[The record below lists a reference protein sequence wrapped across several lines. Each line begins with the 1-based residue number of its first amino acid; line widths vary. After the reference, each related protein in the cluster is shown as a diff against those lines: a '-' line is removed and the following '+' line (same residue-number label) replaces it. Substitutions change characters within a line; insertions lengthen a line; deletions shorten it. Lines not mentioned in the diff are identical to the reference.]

1 MSSSPGRKPGARKP
15 GIRASA
21 AGLVLTLSTS
31 LAAPPLLANVQG
43 ANVQGAN
50 IQGADLQEARVQQ
63 EGAMT
68 EKSIEAVLDAHAP
81 ALMAHPEVVGTGVG
95 LCDGSPC
102 IKVFVIARSA
112 ELRQRIGAEIE
123 GYRVDLVETGP
134 IRALEPR

>member
-21 AGLVLTLSTS
+21 AGLVLALSTS
-31 LAAPPLLANVQG
+31 LAAAPLLAD
-43 ANVQGAN
+43 VQGAN
-50 IQGADLQEARVQQ
+50 IQGADLQKARVQQ

-68 EKSIEAVLDAHAP
+68 EKSIESVLDAHAP

-95 LCDGSPC
+95 LCDDSPC

-134 IRALEPR
+134 IRALEPK

>member
-1 MSSSPGRKPGARKP
+1 MSSSPDRKPGARKP
-15 GIRASA
+15 EIRAA
-21 AGLVLTLSTS
+21 AASLILALSTA
-31 LAAPPLLANVQG
+31 LAAPPLFARV
-43 ANVQGAN
+43 
-50 IQGADLQEARVQQ
+50 QEARVQE

-68 EKSIEAVLDAHAP
+68 EKSIESVLDAHAP

-112 ELRQRIGAEIE
+112 ELQRRIGAEIE

-134 IRALEPR
+134 IRALEPE

>member
-21 AGLVLTLSTS
+21 AGLVLALSTS
-31 LAAPPLLANVQG
+31 LAAAPLL

-50 IQGADLQEARVQQ
+50 IQGADLQKARVQQ

-68 EKSIEAVLDAHAP
+68 EKSIESVLDAHAP

-134 IRALEPR
+134 IRALEPK

>member
-21 AGLVLTLSTS
+21 AGLVLALSTS
-31 LAAPPLLANVQG
+31 LAATPLLAD
-43 ANVQGAN
+43 VQGAN
-50 IQGADLQEARVQQ
+50 IQGADLQKARVQQ

-68 EKSIEAVLDAHAP
+68 EKSIESVLDAHAP

-134 IRALEPR
+134 IRALEPK

>member
-21 AGLVLTLSTS
+21 AGLVLALSTS
-31 LAAPPLLANVQG
+31 LAAPPLL

-68 EKSIEAVLDAHAP
+68 EKSIESVLDAHAP

-112 ELRQRIGAEIE
+112 ELQRRIGAEIE

-134 IRALEPR
+134 IKALEPK

>member
-43 ANVQGAN
+43 AN

-68 EKSIEAVLDAHAP
+68 EKSIESVLDAHAP

>member
-21 AGLVLTLSTS
+21 AGLVLALSTS
-31 LAAPPLLANVQG
+31 LAAAPLLAD
-43 ANVQGAN
+43 VQGAN
-50 IQGADLQEARVQQ
+50 IQGADLQKARVQQ

-68 EKSIEAVLDAHAP
+68 EKSIESVLDAHAP

-134 IRALEPR
+134 IRALEPM

>member
-21 AGLVLTLSTS
+21 AGLVLALSTS
-31 LAAPPLLANVQG
+31 LAAPPLL

-68 EKSIEAVLDAHAP
+68 EKSIESVLDAHAP

-134 IRALEPR
+134 IRALEPK

>member
-1 MSSSPGRKPGARKP
+1 MSSFPGRKPGARKP

-31 LAAPPLLANVQG
+31 LAAPPLLADVQG
-43 ANVQGAN
+43 ANV
-50 IQGADLQEARVQQ
+50 QGADLQEARVQQ
-63 EGAMT
+63 EGTMT
-68 EKSIEAVLDAHAP
+68 EKSIESVLDAHSP

>member
-1 MSSSPGRKPGARKP
+1 MPPSPDRKPGARKP
-15 GIRASA
+15 EIRASA
-21 AGLVLTLSTS
+21 AGLVLALSTS
-31 LAAPPLLANVQG
+31 LAAPPLLAN
-43 ANVQGAN
+43 A
-50 IQGADLQEARVQQ
+50 QEARVQQ

-68 EKSIEAVLDAHAP
+68 EKSIESVLDAHSP

>member
-21 AGLVLTLSTS
+21 AGLVLALSTS
-31 LAAPPLLANVQG
+31 LAAAPLLAD
-43 ANVQGAN
+43 VQGAN
-50 IQGADLQEARVQQ
+50 IQGADLQKARVQQ

-68 EKSIEAVLDAHAP
+68 EKSIESVLDAHAP

-134 IRALEPR
+134 IRALEPK

>member
-1 MSSSPGRKPGARKP
+1 MSSSPDRKPGARKP
-15 GIRASA
+15 ETRAAAASLILALSA
-21 AGLVLTLSTS
+21 A
-31 LAAPPLLANVQG
+31 LAAPPLF
-43 ANVQGAN
+43 
-50 IQGADLQEARVQQ
+50 ARVQE

-68 EKSIEAVLDAHAP
+68 EKSIESVLDAHSP

-112 ELRQRIGAEIE
+112 ELQRRIGAEIE

-134 IRALEPR
+134 IKALEPE